1 MHKDHMKT
9 FFILGYCILMLCCNA
24 QQLPPSIK
32 MTPAKKIKLVPVKLI
47 VPEQFKDKIHGGH
60 VLNIPEGYSA
70 QVFYAGRLDK
80 PRFFAWGPDSV
91 LYVANKNSGEIIA
104 LPDKNHDGIADT
116 AIVAASGFHLSHDLA
131 FYNGAMYVAEERRI
145 MKCTDKNH
153 DGLYETKEVFIDN
166 IAAGAR
172 QPGGGHDT
180 RTIVF
185 DPAKKKMYLSIGS
198 SCNVCRDQEYRA
210 VIEEYNDDGTGRRPF
225 ATGIR
230 NAVGMTLHN
239 GRLWADNNGSDWQG
253 DNIPPEWV
261 DIVRDGGFYGHP
273 FAYANGVYFDFHAHQ
288 EYTDLLPLTAEDSAL
303 VRSMVQPAAL
313 VQAHSAPMA
322 IEFSNSSFPTQFR
335 NGAFIAYR
343 GSWNRSHLTG
353 YKVVFL
359 KFLSDQDTTAEYV
372 TDVVTGFQ
380 PTESSSREF
389 VWGRPVGLA
398 VDQRGNL
405 FVGSDDITQFIAI
418 ISPVSSK
425 K

>member
-1 MHKDHMKT
+1 
-9 FFILGYCILMLCCNA
+9 
-24 QQLPPSIK
+24 
-32 MTPAKKIKLVPVKLI
+32 MTPVKKIKLVPVRLV
-47 VPEQFKDKIHGGH
+47 VPLQFKDKIQENHM
-60 VLNIPEGYSA
+60 LNIPEGYSA
-70 QVFYAGRLDK
+70 RVFYTGRLDK

-91 LYVANKNSGEIIA
+91 LYVANKTSGEIIA

-116 AIVAASGFHLSHDLA
+116 AIVAASGFHLSHDLT

-145 MKCTDKNH
+145 MKCTDENN
-153 DGLYETKEVFIDN
+153 DGIYETKKIFIDD

-185 DPAKKKMYLSIGS
+185 DPEKKKMYLSIGS
-198 SCNVCRDQEYRA
+198 SCNVCREDHRA
-210 VIEEYNDDGTGRRPF
+210 LIEEYNDDGTGRRPF

-239 GRLWADNNGSDWQG
+239 GRLWAVNNGSDWQG
-253 DNIPPEWV
+253 DNIPPEWI

-273 FAYANGVYFDFHAHQ
+273 FAYANGVYFNFLAHK
-288 EYTDLLPLTAEDSAL
+288 EYTDLLPLTQEDSIL

-322 IEFSNSSFPTQFR
+322 IEFSNSSFPPQFR
-335 NGAFIAYR
+335 DGAFIAFR
-343 GSWNRSHLTG
+343 GSWNRSFPTG
-353 YKVVFL
+353 YKIVFL
-359 KFLSDQDTTAEYV
+359 KFRTSQDTTAEYV

-380 PTESSSREF
+380 PTESSSKAF

-398 VDQRGNL
+398 TDLRGNL
-405 FVGSDDITQFIAI
+405 YIGSDDITQFIAI
-418 ISPVSSK
+418 ISPVSSQRGPMIPE
-425 K
+425 

>member
-1 MHKDHMKT
+1 
-9 FFILGYCILMLCCNA
+9 
-24 QQLPPSIK
+24 
-32 MTPAKKIKLVPVKLI
+32 MTPLKKTKLVPVRLI
-47 VPEQFKDKIHGGH
+47 VPAQFKDKIHGDH
-60 VLNIPEGYSA
+60 VLDIPDGYSVR
-70 QVFYAGRLDK
+70 VFYAGRLDK

-116 AIVAASGFHLSHDLA
+116 AIIAASGFHLSHDVA
-131 FYNGAMYVAEERRI
+131 FYNGALYVAEERRI
-145 MKCTDKNH
+145 MKCTDENN
-153 DGLYETKEVFIDN
+153 DGIYETKKVFIDN

-185 DPAKKKMYLSIGS
+185 DPAKKKIYLSIGS
-198 SCNVCRDQEYRA
+198 SCNVCRDEEYRA

-239 GRLWADNNGSDWQG
+239 NRLWAVNNGSDWQG
-253 DNIPPEWV
+253 DNIPPEWI

-273 FAYANGVYFDFHAHQ
+273 FAYADGVYFNFHAHQ
-288 EYTDLLPLTAEDSAL
+288 EYSDLLPLTADDSAR
-303 VRSMVQPAAL
+303 VQSMIQPAAL

-322 IEFSNSSFPTQFR
+322 IEFSNPSFPPQFR
-335 NGAFIAYR
+335 DGAFVAFR
-343 GSWNRSHLTG
+343 GSWNRSLPTG

-359 KFLSDQDTTAEYV
+359 KFRNSQDTTAEYV

-380 PTESSSREF
+380 PAESSSRGF
-389 VWGRPVGLA
+389 IWGRPVGLA
-398 VDQRGNL
+398 IDLRGNL
-405 FVGSDDITQFIAI
+405 YVGSDDITQFIAI
-418 ISPVSSK
+418 ISPVHSK
-425 K
+425 N